1 MLKILFSK
9 VATLFENDE
18 RFKAVERERDRRD
31 LIETYLQELEEKV
44 YFASSIVLSSI
55 LNIHPDNLACVFYC
69 IFVYFLKSNN

>member
-44 YFASSIVLSSI
+44 NFASFIFLSSI
-55 LNIHPDNLACVFYC
+55 YNIHPNNLVHY
-69 IFVYFLKSNN
+69 